1 MVRQQECNVAA
12 GSRSHRCEKDEWERL
27 PAAISAERGK
37 ESFQITVALKPPSG
51 PRLFN
56 QLNQPINHLTKLE
69 KLS

>member
-1 MVRQQECNVAA
+1 MVRQQECNIAA
-12 GSRSHRCEKDEWERL
+12 GSRSHRGEIFEWVRI

-56 QLNQPINHLTKLE
+56 QLNQPINYLTKPE
-69 KLS
+69 RFS